1 MEEEKRKVVLLT
13 AVIMLVIGLAAAA
26 YFLFFAGGPKPVP
39 VTRPAETVAAKPE
52 GVSSG
57 SIPVFPPTTLDG
69 SDDLVRKLAKELS
82 TNPRLDAWLK
92 SKDFVRKFTAAV
104 DNIASGGSPAK
115 QVDFFAPEGQ
125 FKVFKIGPAE
135 YIDPA
140 SYERYNL
147 PTEVFVSFDPQE
159 FIRFY
164 KGLKPLFQDAYK
176 ELGYPNK
183 DFDQTLKKA
192 LLELLEAP
200 VVEGDVRL
208 EKKIKSY
215 AYADP
220 KLEGLSDAQK
230 NFLRMGPAN
239 VGAVQIKLREMAL
252 ALGVTPEQMPP
263 PRVYRSK

>member
-1 MEEEKRKVVLLT
+1 MEEEKRKVVVLT
-13 AVIMLVIGLAAAA
+13 AVIVLVIGLAVAA
-26 YFLFFAGGPKPVP
+26 YFLFFGGGPKPIP
-39 VTRPAETVAAKPE
+39 AAKPAETAAAKPE
-52 GVSSG
+52 GVGSE
-57 SIPVFPPTTLDG
+57 SIPAFPPTTLDG
-69 SDDLVRKLAKELS
+69 SDDLIRKLAKELS
-82 TNPRLDAWLK
+82 TNPRLDAWLT

-104 DNIASGGSPAK
+104 DNIASGVSPAK

-140 SYERYNL
+140 SYERYSL
-147 PTEVFVSFDPQE
+147 PTEVFVTFDPKE

-164 KGLKPLFQDAYK
+164 RGLKPLFQDAYK

-192 LLELLEAP
+192 ILELLGAP

-215 AYADP
+215 GYADP
-220 KLEGLSDAQK
+220 KLESLSDAQK

-239 VGAVQIKLREMAL
+239 VGAIQIKLREMAL
-252 ALGVTPEQMPP
+252 ALGVPAEQLPS